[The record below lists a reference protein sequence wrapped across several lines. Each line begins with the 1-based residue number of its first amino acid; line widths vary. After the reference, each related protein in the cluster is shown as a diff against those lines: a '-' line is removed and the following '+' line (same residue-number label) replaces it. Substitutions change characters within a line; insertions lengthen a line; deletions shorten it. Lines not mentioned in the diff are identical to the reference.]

1 MNKRSKIND
10 NAKSPRNRLGGVLLK
25 KTIERINQLY
35 HKSQAEGLTDEE
47 KKEQK
52 RLRQRYLEAVKGNLQ
67 QQLESIRIEKPRNNS
82 CNHSCRCG
90 KH

>member
-1 MNKRSKIND
+1 
-10 NAKSPRNRLGGVLLK
+10 LK